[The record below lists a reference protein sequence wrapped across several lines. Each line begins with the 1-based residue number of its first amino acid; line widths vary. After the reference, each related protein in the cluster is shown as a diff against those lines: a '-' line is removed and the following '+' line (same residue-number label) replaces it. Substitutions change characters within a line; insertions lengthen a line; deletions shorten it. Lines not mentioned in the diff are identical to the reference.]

1 MCYDKYVVKIIK
13 IKERF
18 SMKVQRVEQQ
28 LIPRGHPKYKL
39 IDEMC
44 KHSKDLYNYANYIL
58 RQEFIS
64 NNEYIS
70 YYQMNSNLKSHELYK
85 ACMSQP
91 SNIVL
96 IVLD

>member
-1 MCYDKYVVKIIK
+1 MYI
-13 IKERF
+13 
-18 SMKVQRVEQQ
+18 KVQRVEQQ
-28 LIPRGHPKYKL
+28 LIPRGHPKYKI

-64 NNEYIS
+64 NNKYIS
-70 YYQMNSNLKSHELYK
+70 FYQMNSNLKTHELYK

-91 SNIVL
+91 ANCVLRALDKNWKSFFCSN
-96 IVLD
+96 